1 MQTLLILLK
10 LVIYKPV
17 FLVFLENKL
26 NSSKQEDYILKHLDR
41 WWNRFCDR
49 AWLNGIAAKPKTE
62 EGQGLVEYALILLLV
77 VIVVIVIL
85 TFLGPQ
91 LGSMFSAVTKGLS

>member
-1 MQTLLILLK
+1 MR
-10 LVIYKPV
+10 
-17 FLVFLENKL
+17 N
-26 NSSKQEDYILKHLDR
+26 LDR
-41 WWNRFCDR
+41 FWDHFWDR
-49 AWLNGIAAKPKTE
+49 ARLRGRTAVPKTE

-77 VIVVIVIL
+77 VIVVVVIL

>member
-1 MQTLLILLK
+1 MK
-10 LVIYKPV
+10 Y
-17 FLVFLENKL
+17 
-26 NSSKQEDYILKHLDR
+26 LDR
-41 WWNRFCDR
+41 WWNHFCDR
-49 AWLNGIAAKPKTE
+49 AGLIGSAAEPKSE

-91 LGSMFSAVTKGLS
+91 LGAMFSAVTKGLS

>member
-10 LVIYKPV
+10 LVIYKPA
-17 FLVFLENKL
+17 FLVSLENNL
-26 NSSKQEDYILKHLDR
+26 NSSKQEDYILKYLDR
-41 WWNRFCDR
+41 WWNHFCDR
-49 AWLNGIAAKPKTE
+49 AGIAAKPKSE

-77 VIVVIVIL
+77 VIVVIAIL

>member
-1 MQTLLILLK
+1 MK
-10 LVIYKPV
+10 
-17 FLVFLENKL
+17 N
-26 NSSKQEDYILKHLDR
+26 LDR
-41 WWNRFCDR
+41 WWNHFWDV
-49 AWLNGIAAKPKTE
+49 AWLNGSATETKVE

>member
-1 MQTLLILLK
+1 VQTLLILLK

-17 FLVFLENKL
+17 FLVSLENKL
-26 NSSKQEDYILKHLDR
+26 NSSKQEDCILKYLDR
-41 WWNRFCDR
+41 WWNHFCNR
-49 AWLNGIAAKPKTE
+49 AWLKSIAAKPKTE

-85 TFLGPQ
+85 SFLGPQ